1 MLPARS
7 WQLLRAVLRRAPGA
21 LRTLRAAVP
30 VAPELMPTN
39 SPSSLASFLAV
50 SRASWLDTCTGWRG
64 LMLSY
69 ISRKPA
75 SS

>member
-7 WQLLRAVLRRAPGA
+7 RQQQRAVLRRAPDA

-39 SPSSLASFLAV
+39 SPSSVASFLAV
-50 SRASWLDTCTGWRG
+50 SRASWLDTCTGWQG

-69 ISRKPA
+69 RSRKLA
-75 SS
+75 IS